1 MTAPESLLEL
11 VSVSAGYESGRSVV
25 CDVDLSI
32 EEGEF
37 VGLIGPNGCGKT
49 TLMRAITGILAP
61 NQGHIRLSGKSL
73 NLLSRKEIA
82 RSFSV
87 VPQETA
93 QVFAFSVRETVA
105 MGRSPYIGRFRG
117 PSGTDEEIV
126 EQALTRTDTA
136 ALAARSILE
145 LSGGERQRVV
155 IARALAQ
162 QPRILLLDEPT
173 NHLDINHQIEVFDL
187 LLELNRKR
195 RITIICVT
203 HDLNYAAEYCD
214 RIVLMHEGRIR
225 ADGPPEQVITATT
238 IRQVYGVTVLV
249 EASGDGRPRVS
260 PLSRRDEL
268 TGIGTITSQ
277 EVGLDR

>member
-1 MTAPESLLEL
+1 MTEPQSLLEL
-11 VSVSAGYESGRSVV
+11 VSVSAGYEAGRSVV
-25 CDVDLSI
+25 RDVDLSI
-32 EEGEF
+32 KEGEF

-49 TLMRAITGILAP
+49 TLMRAIAGVLTP
-61 NQGHIRLSGKSL
+61 TQGCINLSGKSL
-73 NLLSRKEIA
+73 NLLSRKEMA
-82 RSFSV
+82 KSFSV

-93 QVFAFSVRETVA
+93 QVFAFSVKETVG
-105 MGRSPYIGRFRG
+105 MGRNPYLGRFRG

-126 EQALTRTDTA
+126 EQALARTDTA

-173 NHLDINHQIEVFDL
+173 NHLDINHQVEVFDL
-187 LLELNRKR
+187 LLELNHER

-225 ADGPPEQVITATT
+225 ADGPPHEVITATT

-249 EASGDGRPRVS
+249 EAAGDGRPRVS

-268 TGIGTITSQ
+268 AGIGTTP
-277 EVGLDR
+277 R